1 MEHMSE
7 PRVGKSGQ
15 QYGGPTVAHET
26 SDAFA
31 VFWSRPRRGV
41 SVARI
46 TSGGHP
52 MYKLFRVIG
61 AATRDARRA
70 DALMADSGSRR
81 ALRSD
86 PEGALLAF
94 ELRAGAVGDE
104 SGEREARIVRRDRGV
119 RAARRNA
126 ALS

>member
-46 TSGGHP
+46 TSGGQE
-52 MYKLFRVIG
+52 MSNLFRVIA

-70 DALMADSGSRR
+70 EALMTDTRSRR

-104 SGEREARIVRRDRGV
+104 SGEREARIVGRYRGV

-126 ALS
+126 AVG